1 MSATSSP
8 NSCSPLATSSRLGY
22 PTVRRSGRLVKGRAG
37 EGRAGREIRMSSA
50 EHRTGLTRRE
60 LLQGTSVLGL
70 GAVLA
75 PAAAWAQKPTVKL
88 AFIGP
93 LTGGTA
99 SNGLGGRNSFL
110 LAVQERN
117 ADPKTRYTYETE
129 VLDDECKPTVAV
141 QAALKATSDP
151 AIVAGV
157 THYCSV
163 TAIATVDTYHKAGM
177 PAMVWGAVLPEITYS
192 RKYVEVTRVN
202 GTMIN
207 QNNVAADFAVKTLGF
222 KTFALVHDT
231 TDYGRAHAKWCG
243 ECLEKAGG
251 KVLSTQGTA
260 MDQKDY
266 TAELTRAKA
275 DRPEVVWYGGLT
287 PDGVRVR
294 VQMDKLGVRA
304 QFQGTS
310 GIKSDTFNETAGPL
324 AEGTLAFVE
333 GAPTEKLPGGKRF
346 LEAYAKAAF
355 KEPSEAY
362 GPFAYVAAN
371 LVIDAIEAVGPD
383 REKVAARLKRT
394 KNATTIIGPVEYGQN
409 TVSLIS
415 KYVSQDGKW
424 VLWEDSEY
432 FSGKRTLPGHKFKK
446 M

>member
-1 MSATSSP
+1 MSHPESSSHP
-8 NSCSPLATSSRLGY
+8 SR
-22 PTVRRSGRLVKGRAG
+22 
-37 EGRAGREIRMSSA
+37 REILRGGA
-50 EHRTGLTRRE
+50 VVGVALA
-60 LLQGTSVLGL
+60 L
-70 GAVLA
+70 GAAA
-75 PAAAWAQKPTVKL
+75 PALAQKKTVKL

-117 ADPKTRYTYETE
+117 ADPKSKYQYETE

-141 QAALKATSDP
+141 QAALKASSDP
-151 AIVAGV
+151 QVVAGV

-192 RKYVEVTRVN
+192 HDYIEITRVN

-207 QNNVAADFAVKTLGF
+207 QNNVAADFAVKALGF
-222 KTFALVHDT
+222 KTFALIHDT
-231 TDYGRAHAKWCG
+231 TDYGRAHAKWFT
-243 ECLEKAGG
+243 EFVEKAGG
-251 KVLSTQGTA
+251 KILSAQGTA
-260 MDQKDY
+260 KDQKDY
-266 TAELTRAKA
+266 AAELTRAKG
-275 DRPEVVWYGGLT
+275 DKPEVIWYGGLT
-287 PDGVRVR
+287 PDGVRVK

-310 GIKSDTFNETAGPL
+310 GIKSDTYNETAGPS

-333 GAPTEKLPGGKRF
+333 GAPTEKLPGGKKF
-346 LEAYAKAAF
+346 LDAYSKAAF
-355 KEPSEAY
+355 KEPAEAY

-383 REKVAARLKRT
+383 RAKVAQRLKRT
-394 KNATTIIGPVEYGQN
+394 KNANTIIGPVEFDDHGQN
-409 TVSLIS
+409 TVALIS

-432 FSGKRTLPGHKFKK
+432 ASGKRTLPGLKYKK
-446 M
+446 L

>member
-1 MSATSSP
+1 MKATRYHVSRRQL
-8 NSCSPLATSSRLGY
+8 LAG
-22 PTVRRSGRLVKGRAG
+22 GA
-37 EGRAGREIRMSSA
+37 
-50 EHRTGLTRRE
+50 
-60 LLQGTSVLGL
+60 VLGL
-70 GAVLA
+70 GLR
-75 PAAAWAQKPTVKL
+75 PLRGWAQKPAVKL

-99 SNGLGGRNSFL
+99 SNGLGGRNSFQ
-110 LAVQERN
+110 LALRERN
-117 ADPKTRYTYETE
+117 ADPKAKYRYEAE
-129 VLDDECKPTVAV
+129 ILDDECKPTVAV
-141 QAALKATSDP
+141 QAALKASSDP
-151 AIVAGV
+151 AVIAGV

-177 PAMVWGAVLPEITYS
+177 PAMVWGAVLPEITYGH
-192 RKYVEVTRVN
+192 KHVEITRVN

-222 KTFALVHDT
+222 KTFALIHDT
-231 TDYGRAHAKWCG
+231 TDYGRAHAKWFS
-243 ECLEKAGG
+243 EFVEKAGG
-251 KVLSTQGTA
+251 KILSSQGTA
-260 MDQKDY
+260 KDQKDY
-266 TAELTRAKA
+266 AAELTRAKA
-275 DRPEVVWYGGLT
+275 DKPEVLWYGGLT

-294 VQMDKLGVRA
+294 VQMEKLGVRA

-310 GIKSDTFNETAGPL
+310 GIKSDTFNETTGPS

-333 GAPTEKLPGGKRF
+333 GAPTEKLPGGKKF
-346 LEAYAKAAF
+346 LAAYAKAAF
-355 KEPSEAY
+355 QEPSEAY

-383 REKVAARLKRT
+383 RAKVAARLKRT
-394 KNATTIIGPVEYGQN
+394 KKQDTIIGPVEFDEHGQN
-409 TVSLIS
+409 TVPLIS

-432 FSGKRTLPGHKFKK
+432 ASGKRMLPGLKYKK

>member
-1 MSATSSP
+1 MRIESP
-8 NSCSPLATSSRLGY
+8 DLVLGRREWLAGAAGVAALLLW
-22 PTVRRSGRLVKGRAG
+22 PRAG
-37 EGRAGREIRMSSA
+37 A
-50 EHRTGLTRRE
+50 
-60 LLQGTSVLGL
+60 
-70 GAVLA
+70 
-75 PAAAWAQKPTVKL
+75 AQKKPVKL

-117 ADPKTRYTYETE
+117 ADPKGKYHYETE
-129 VLDDECKPTVAV
+129 ILDDECKPTVAV
-141 QAALKATSDP
+141 QAALKASSDP
-151 AIVAGV
+151 AVIAGV

-177 PAMVWGAVLPEITYS
+177 PAMVWGAVLPEITYGHT
-192 RKYVEVTRVN
+192 YVEITRVN

-207 QNNVAADFAVKTLGF
+207 QNQVAADFAVKTLGF
-222 KTFALVHDT
+222 KTFALIHDT
-231 TDYGRAHAKWCG
+231 TDYGRAHAKYFG
-243 ECLEKAGG
+243 EYVEKAGG
-251 KVLSTQGTA
+251 KILSVQGTA
-260 MDQKDY
+260 KDQKDY
-266 TAELTRAKA
+266 AAELTRAKA

-287 PDGVRVR
+287 PDGVRVK

-310 GIKSDTFNETAGPL
+310 GIKSDTFNETAGAS
-324 AEGTLAFVE
+324 AEGSLAFVE

-346 LEAYAKAAF
+346 LEAYAKAGF

-371 LVIDAIEAVGPD
+371 LVIDAIEEVGPD
-383 REKVAARLKRT
+383 RAKVAARLKRA
-394 KNATTIIGPVEYGQN
+394 KNPNTIIGPVEFDEHGQN
-409 TVSLIS
+409 TVPLIS

-432 FSGKRTLPGHKFKK
+432 ASGKRTLPGIRFKQQ
-446 M
+446 

>member
-1 MSATSSP
+1 
-8 NSCSPLATSSRLGY
+8 
-22 PTVRRSGRLVKGRAG
+22 
-37 EGRAGREIRMSSA
+37 
-50 EHRTGLTRRE
+50 
-60 LLQGTSVLGL
+60 VLGRRDL
-70 GAVLA
+70 LKGVGAGAALLA
-75 PAAAWAQKPTVKL
+75 WPLPAGAQKQTVKL

-117 ADPKTRYTYETE
+117 ADPKAKYRYETE

-141 QAALKATSDP
+141 QAALKASSDP
-151 AIVAGV
+151 QVVAGV

-177 PAMVWGAVLPEITYS
+177 PAMVWGAVLPEITYGHT
-192 RKYVEVTRVN
+192 YVEVTRVN

-222 KTFALVHDT
+222 KTFALIHDT
-231 TDYGRAHAKWCG
+231 TDYGRAHAKYFT
-243 ECLEKAGG
+243 EYVEKAGG
-251 KVLSTQGTA
+251 KILSTQGTA
-260 MDQKDY
+260 KDQKDY
-266 TAELTRAKA
+266 AAELTRAKT
-275 DRPEVVWYGGLT
+275 DHPEVIWYGGLT
-287 PDGVRVR
+287 PDGVRVK
-294 VQMDKLGVRA
+294 VQMDKLGIRA

-310 GIKSDTFNETAGPL
+310 GIKSDTFNETAAQS

-346 LEAYAKAAF
+346 LEAYAKAGF

-371 LVIDAIEAVGPD
+371 LVIDAIEEVGPD
-383 REKVAARLKRT
+383 RAKVAAKLKRT
-394 KNATTIIGPVEYGQN
+394 RNTGTIIGPVEFDDHGQN
-409 TVSLIS
+409 TVPLIS

-432 FSGKRTLPGHKFKK
+432 ASGKRTLPGIRFKK
-446 M
+446 Q

>member
-1 MSATSSP
+1 MDEHQ
-8 NSCSPLATSSRLGY
+8 SRLS
-22 PTVRRSGRLVKGRAG
+22 R
-37 EGRAGREIRMSSA
+37 REILKVA
-50 EHRTGLTRRE
+50 TA
-60 LLQGTSVLGL
+60 LGVAATL
-70 GAVLA
+70 G
-75 PAAAWAQKPTVKL
+75 PGRAWAQKKTVKL

-110 LAVQERN
+110 LAVKERN
-117 ADPKTRYTYETE
+117 ADPKSKYRYETE

-151 AIVAGV
+151 AVVAGI

-192 RKYVEVTRVN
+192 HQHVEITRVN

-222 KTFALVHDT
+222 KTFALIHDT
-231 TDYGRAHAKWCG
+231 TDYGRAHAKWFSEFLG
-243 ECLEKAGG
+243 KAGG
-251 KVLSTQGTA
+251 KILSTQGTA
-260 MDQKDY
+260 KDQKDY

-275 DRPEVVWYGGLT
+275 DRPEVIWYGGLT
-287 PDGVRVR
+287 PDGVRVK
-294 VQMDKLGVRA
+294 VQMDKLGIRA

-310 GIKSDTFNETAGPL
+310 GIKSDTFNETAGPS

-333 GAPTEKLPGGKRF
+333 GAPTEKLLGGKKF
-346 LEAYAKAAF
+346 LASYAKGGF

-371 LVIDAIEAVGPD
+371 LVMDAIEAVGPD
-383 REKVAARLKRT
+383 RAKVAQRLKRT
-394 KNATTIIGPVEYGQN
+394 KDKDTIIGPVEFDEHGQN
-409 TVSLIS
+409 TVALIS

-432 FSGKRTLPGHKFKK
+432 ASGKRTLPGLKFKK

>member
-1 MSATSSP
+1 MSPSRRDLLKGVSTVGLWRVLTPTS
-8 NSCSPLATSSRLGY
+8 
-22 PTVRRSGRLVKGRAG
+22 
-37 EGRAGREIRMSSA
+37 
-50 EHRTGLTRRE
+50 
-60 LLQGTSVLGL
+60 
-70 GAVLA
+70 
-75 PAAAWAQKPTVKL
+75 AWAQKTSVKL

-117 ADPKTRYTYETE
+117 ADPKTKYKYETE

-141 QAALKATSDP
+141 QAALKASSDP
-151 AIVAGV
+151 GVTAGV

-163 TAIATVDTYHKAGM
+163 TAIATIDTYHKAGM

-192 RKYVEVTRVN
+192 HKHVEITRVN

-207 QNNVAADFAVKTLGF
+207 QNNVAADFAVKALGF
-222 KTFALVHDT
+222 KTFALIHDT
-231 TDYGRAHAKWCG
+231 TDYGRAHAKYIS
-243 ECLEKAGG
+243 EYLEKAGG
-251 KVLSTQGTA
+251 KILSTQGTA
-260 MDQKDY
+260 KDQKDY

-275 DRPEVVWYGGLT
+275 DKPEVVWYGGLT
-287 PDGVRVR
+287 PDGVRVK
-294 VQMDKLGVRA
+294 VQMDKLGIRA

-310 GIKSDTFNETAGPL
+310 GIKSDTFNETAGTS

-346 LEAYAKAAF
+346 LEAYAKAGF

-371 LVIDAIEAVGPD
+371 IVIDAIEAVGPD
-383 REKVAARLKRT
+383 RAKVAERLKRT
-394 KNATTIIGPVEYGQN
+394 RNANTIIGPVEFDEYGQN

-432 FSGKRTLPGHKFKK
+432 ASGKRTLPGLRFKK
-446 M
+446 L

>member
-1 MSATSSP
+1 MRDSDDI
-8 NSCSPLATSSRLGY
+8 
-22 PTVRRSGRLVKGRAG
+22 GR
-37 EGRAGREIRMSSA
+37 
-50 EHRTGLTRRE
+50 LTRRAV
-60 LLQGTSVLGL
+60 LRGGAIVGLGL
-70 GAVLA
+70 VIGS
-75 PAAAWAQKPTVKL
+75 PATARAQKKTVKL

-110 LAVQERN
+110 LALEERN
-117 ADPKTRYTYETE
+117 ADPKSKYHYESE

-141 QAALKATSDP
+141 QAALKASSDP
-151 AIVAGV
+151 QTIAGV

-177 PAMVWGAVLPEITYS
+177 PAMVWGAVLPEITYGNE
-192 RKYVEVTRVN
+192 YLEITRVN

-207 QNNVAADFAVKTLGF
+207 QNHVAADFAVKTLGF
-222 KTFALVHDT
+222 KTFALIHDT
-231 TDYGRAHAKWCG
+231 TDYGRAHAKWFT
-243 ECLEKAGG
+243 EFIEKAGG
-251 KVLSTQGTA
+251 KILSTQGTA
-260 MDQKDY
+260 KDQKDY

-275 DRPEVVWYGGLT
+275 DKPEVLWYGGLT

-310 GIKSDTFNETAGPL
+310 GIKSDTFNETAGGA

-333 GAPTEKLPGGKRF
+333 GAPTEKLPGGKKF
-346 LEAYAKAAF
+346 LAAYAKAGF

-371 LVIDAIEAVGPD
+371 LIIDAVEAVGPD
-383 REKVAARLKRT
+383 RAKVAAKLKRT
-394 KNATTIIGPVEYGQN
+394 RNADTIIGPVDFDEHGQN
-409 TVSLIS
+409 TVPLIS

-432 FSGKRTLPGHKFKK
+432 ATGKRTLPGLKFKK

>member
-1 MSATSSP
+1 MHDRHDIDRV
-8 NSCSPLATSSRLGY
+8 SR
-22 PTVRRSGRLVKGRAG
+22 RD
-37 EGRAGREIRMSSA
+37 
-50 EHRTGLTRRE
+50 
-60 LLQGTSVLGL
+60 LLRGGALLGL
-70 GAVLA
+70 GLA
-75 PAAAWAQKPTVKL
+75 LGPRPAWAQKQTVKL

-110 LAVQERN
+110 LALQERN
-117 ADPKTRYTYETE
+117 ADPRAKYRYESD

-141 QAALKATSDP
+141 QAALKASSDP
-151 AIVAGV
+151 QIVAGV

-192 RKYVEVTRVN
+192 HKHVEVTRVN

-207 QNNVAADFAVKTLGF
+207 QNQAAAEFAVKTLGF
-222 KTFALVHDT
+222 KTFALIHDT
-231 TDYGRAHAKWCG
+231 TDYGRAHAKWFS
-243 ECLEKAGG
+243 EFLEKAGG
-251 KVLSTQGTA
+251 KILSTQGTA
-260 MDQKDY
+260 KDQKDY
-266 TAELTRAKA
+266 AAELTRAKG
-275 DRPEVVWYGGLT
+275 DKPEVVWYGGLT
-287 PDGVRVR
+287 PDGVRVK

-310 GIKSDTFNETAGPL
+310 GIKSDTFNETAGAS
-324 AEGTLAFVE
+324 AEGVYCFVE
-333 GAPTEKLPGGKRF
+333 GAPTEKLPGGKKF
-346 LEAYAKAAF
+346 LEAYAKAGF

-371 LVIDAIEAVGPD
+371 LIIDAIEAVGPD
-383 REKVAARLKRT
+383 RAKVAARLKRT
-394 KNATTIIGPVEYGQN
+394 KNSNTIIGPVEFDEHGQN
-409 TVSLIS
+409 TVPLIS

-432 FSGKRTLPGHKFKK
+432 ATGKRQLPGHKFKK
-446 M
+446 L

>member
-1 MSATSSP
+1 MD
-8 NSCSPLATSSRLGY
+8 
-22 PTVRRSGRLVKGRAG
+22 
-37 EGRAGREIRMSSA
+37 
-50 EHRTGLTRRE
+50 RRE
-60 LLQGTSVLGL
+60 LLRGASALGL
-70 GAVLA
+70 GLAVGPRVAL
-75 PAAAWAQKPTVKL
+75 AQKTTVKL

-117 ADPKTRYTYETE
+117 ADPRAKYRYETE

-141 QAALKATSDP
+141 QAALKASSDP

-192 RKYVEVTRVN
+192 HEYVEITRVN

-207 QNNVAADFAVKTLGF
+207 QNQIAADFAVRTLGF
-222 KTFALVHDT
+222 KTFALIHDT
-231 TDYGRAHAKWCG
+231 TDYGRAHAKWFT
-243 ECLEKAGG
+243 EFLEKAGG

-260 MDQKDY
+260 KDQKDY
-266 TAELTRAKA
+266 AAELTRAKA

-287 PDGVRVR
+287 PDGVRVK

-310 GIKSDTFNETAGPL
+310 GIKSDTFNETAGPS

-333 GAPTEKLPGGKRF
+333 GAPTEKLPGGQRF
-346 LEAYAKAAF
+346 LEAYAKAGF

-371 LVIDAIEAVGPD
+371 LVMDAIEAVGPD
-383 REKVAARLKRT
+383 RARVAARLKRT
-394 KNATTIIGPVEYGQN
+394 KNPNTIIGPVDFDAHGQN
-409 TVSLIS
+409 TVALIS

-432 FSGKRTLPGHKFKK
+432 AAGRRTLPGLKFKK

>member
-1 MSATSSP
+1 MRMYSDDGA
-8 NSCSPLATSSRLGY
+8 LG
-22 PTVRRSGRLVKGRAG
+22 RRDFIKGAAAG
-37 EGRAGREIRMSSA
+37 
-50 EHRTGLTRRE
+50 
-60 LLQGTSVLGL
+60 V
-70 GAVLA
+70 VLA
-75 PAAAWAQKPTVKL
+75 GWPERAWAQKKTVKL

-117 ADPKTRYTYETE
+117 ADPKGKYQYETE

-141 QAALKATSDP
+141 QAALKASSDP
-151 AIVAGV
+151 QVIAGV

-163 TAIATVDTYHKAGM
+163 AAIATVDTYHKAGM
-177 PAMVWGAVLPEITYS
+177 PAMVWGAVLPEITYGHTH
-192 RKYVEVTRVN
+192 VEITRVN

-222 KTFALVHDT
+222 KTFALIHDT
-231 TDYGRAHAKWCG
+231 TDYGRAHAKYFG
-243 ECLEKAGG
+243 EYLEKAGG
-251 KVLSTQGTA
+251 KILSTQGTA
-260 MDQKDY
+260 KDQKDY
-266 TAELTRAKA
+266 AAELTRAKA
-275 DRPEVVWYGGLT
+275 DRPEVIWYGGLT
-287 PDGVRVR
+287 PDGVRVK
-294 VQMDKLGVRA
+294 VQMDKLGIRA

-310 GIKSDTFNETAGPL
+310 GIKSDTFNETTGQS

-346 LEAYAKAAF
+346 LEAYAKAGF

-371 LVIDAIEAVGPD
+371 LIIDAIEEVGPD
-383 REKVAARLKRT
+383 RAKVAAKLKRT
-394 KNATTIIGPVEYGQN
+394 KNANTIIGPVEFDDHGQN
-409 TVSLIS
+409 TVPLIS

-424 VLWEDSEY
+424 ILWEDSEY
-432 FSGKRTLPGHKFKK
+432 ASGKRTLPGIRFKK
-446 M
+446 Q

>member
-1 MSATSSP
+1 MS
-8 NSCSPLATSSRLGY
+8 
-22 PTVRRSGRLVKGRAG
+22 
-37 EGRAGREIRMSSA
+37 
-50 EHRTGLTRRE
+50 LTRRD
-60 LLQGTSVLGL
+60 LLRGASILGTGL
-70 GAVLA
+70 LLA
-75 PAAAWAQKPTVKL
+75 PGQAWGQKTTVKL

-117 ADPKTRYTYETE
+117 AEPKSKYRYETE

-163 TAIATVDTYHKAGM
+163 TAIATLDTYHKAGM

-192 RKYVEVTRVN
+192 HTYVEITRVN

-207 QNNVAADFAVKTLGF
+207 QNNIAADFAVKTLGF
-222 KTFALVHDT
+222 KTFALIHDT
-231 TDYGRAHAKWCG
+231 TDYGRAHAKYFG
-243 ECLEKAGG
+243 EYVEKAGG
-251 KVLSTQGTA
+251 KILSTQGTA
-260 MDQKDY
+260 KDQKDY
-266 TAELTRAKA
+266 TAELTRAKG
-275 DRPEVVWYGGLT
+275 DRPEVIWYGGLT
-287 PDGVRVR
+287 PDGVRVK
-294 VQMDKLGVRA
+294 VQMDKLGIRA

-310 GIKSDTFNETAGPL
+310 GIKSDTFNETAGAS

-333 GAPTEKLPGGKRF
+333 GAPTEKLPGGKKF
-346 LEAYAKAAF
+346 LDAYARAGF

-371 LVIDAIEAVGPD
+371 LVIDAIEGVGPD
-383 REKVAARLKRT
+383 RAKVAERLKRT
-394 KNATTIIGPVEYGQN
+394 RNANTIIGPVEFDEHGQN
-409 TVSLIS
+409 TVPLIS

-432 FSGKRTLPGHKFKK
+432 ASGKRTLPGLRFKK
-446 M
+446 L

>member
-1 MSATSSP
+1 MRIESP
-8 NSCSPLATSSRLGY
+8 DLVLGRREWLAGAAGVAALLLW
-22 PTVRRSGRLVKGRAG
+22 PRAG
-37 EGRAGREIRMSSA
+37 A
-50 EHRTGLTRRE
+50 
-60 LLQGTSVLGL
+60 
-70 GAVLA
+70 
-75 PAAAWAQKPTVKL
+75 AQKKPVKL

-117 ADPKTRYTYETE
+117 ADPKGKYHYETE
-129 VLDDECKPTVAV
+129 ILDDECKPTVAV
-141 QAALKATSDP
+141 QAALKASSDP
-151 AIVAGV
+151 AVIAGV

-177 PAMVWGAVLPEITYS
+177 PAMVWGAVLPEITYGHT
-192 RKYVEVTRVN
+192 YVEITRVN

-207 QNNVAADFAVKTLGF
+207 QNQVAADFAVKTLGF
-222 KTFALVHDT
+222 KTFALIHDT
-231 TDYGRAHAKWCG
+231 TDYGRAHAKYFG
-243 ECLEKAGG
+243 EYVEKAGG
-251 KVLSTQGTA
+251 KILSVQGTA
-260 MDQKDY
+260 KDQKDY
-266 TAELTRAKA
+266 AAELTRAKA

-287 PDGVRVR
+287 PDGVRVK

-310 GIKSDTFNETAGPL
+310 GIKSDTFNETAGAS
-324 AEGTLAFVE
+324 AEGSLAFVE

-346 LEAYAKAAF
+346 LEAYAKAGF

-371 LVIDAIEAVGPD
+371 LVIDAIEEVGPD
-383 REKVAARLKRT
+383 RAKVAARLKHA
-394 KNATTIIGPVEYGQN
+394 KNPNTIIGPVEFDEHGQN
-409 TVSLIS
+409 TVPLIS

-432 FSGKRTLPGHKFKK
+432 ASGKRTLPGIRFKQQ
-446 M
+446 

>member
-1 MSATSSP
+1 MESRESAAISRRQLLSGGAA
-8 NSCSPLATSSRLGY
+8 LAVGVAVA
-22 PTVRRSGRLVKGRAG
+22 PG
-37 EGRAGREIRMSSA
+37 
-50 EHRTGLTRRE
+50 GL
-60 LLQGTSVLGL
+60 S
-70 GAVLA
+70 
-75 PAAAWAQKPTVKL
+75 AQKKSVKL

-117 ADPKTRYTYETE
+117 ADPKAKYRYETD

-141 QAALKATSDP
+141 QAALKASSDP

-163 TAIATVDTYHKAGM
+163 TAIATIDTYHKAGM

-192 RKYVEVTRVN
+192 HRHVEITRVN

-207 QNNVAADFAVKTLGF
+207 QNQVAAEFAVKTLGF
-222 KTFALVHDT
+222 KTFALIHDT
-231 TDYGRAHAKWCG
+231 TDYGRAHAKWFSEFLG
-243 ECLEKAGG
+243 KAGG
-251 KVLSTQGTA
+251 KILSTQGTA
-260 MDQKDY
+260 KDQKDY
-266 TAELTRAKA
+266 TAELTRAKG

-294 VQMDKLGVRA
+294 VQMDKLAVRA

-310 GIKSDTFNETAGPL
+310 GIKSDTFNETAGAA

-333 GAPTEKLPGGKRF
+333 GAPTEKLPGGRKF
-346 LEAYAKAAF
+346 LDAYAKAGF

-371 LVIDAIEAVGPD
+371 LIMDAIEAVGPD
-383 REKVAARLKRT
+383 RASVAQKLKRIRE
-394 KNATTIIGPVEYGQN
+394 KNTIIGPVEFDEHGQN
-409 TVSLIS
+409 TVPLIS

-432 FSGKRTLPGHKFKK
+432 ASGKRTLPGQKFKK

>member
-1 MSATSSP
+1 
-8 NSCSPLATSSRLGY
+8 
-22 PTVRRSGRLVKGRAG
+22 
-37 EGRAGREIRMSSA
+37 MSSA
-50 EHRTGLTRRE
+50 ERPAALTRRQVIHGAGA
-60 LLQGTSVLGL
+60 LAVA
-70 GAVLA
+70 AVLV
-75 PAAAWAQKPTVKL
+75 PGRAAAQKRTVKL

-117 ADPKTRYTYETE
+117 ADARTKYHYETE

-151 AIVAGV
+151 AVVAGV

-192 RKYVEVTRVN
+192 HKHVEITRVN

-222 KTFALVHDT
+222 KTFALIHDT
-231 TDYGRAHAKWCG
+231 TDYGRAHARWFS
-243 ECLEKAGG
+243 EYVEKAGG
-251 KVLSTQGTA
+251 KVVSTQGTA
-260 MDQKDY
+260 KDQKDY
-266 TAELTRAKA
+266 AAELTRAKA
-275 DRPEVVWYGGLT
+275 DKPEVIWYGGLT
-287 PDGVRVR
+287 PDGVRVK
-294 VQMDKLGVRA
+294 VQMDKLGIRA

-310 GIKSDTFNETAGPL
+310 GIKSDTFNETAGAS
-324 AEGTLAFVE
+324 AEGTLCFVE
-333 GAPTEKLPGGKRF
+333 GAPTEKLPGGRRF
-346 LEAYAKAAF
+346 LDAYAKAGF

-383 REKVAARLKRT
+383 RARVAERLKRT
-394 KNATTIIGPVEYGQN
+394 RNPSTIIGPVEFDEHGQN
-409 TVSLIS
+409 TVPLIS

-432 FSGKRTLPGHKFKK
+432 ASGKRTLPGIKFKK
-446 M
+446 L

>member
-1 MSATSSP
+1 MRTSFYH
-8 NSCSPLATSSRLGY
+8 G
-22 PTVRRSGRLVKGRAG
+22 
-37 EGRAGREIRMSSA
+37 
-50 EHRTGLTRRE
+50 
-60 LLQGTSVLGL
+60 VLGRRDL
-70 GAVLA
+70 LRGAGAGVALLA
-75 PAAAWAQKPTVKL
+75 WPLPAGAQKQTVKL

-117 ADPKTRYTYETE
+117 ADPKAKYRYETE

-141 QAALKATSDP
+141 QAALKASSDP
-151 AIVAGV
+151 QVVAGV

-177 PAMVWGAVLPEITYS
+177 PAMVWGAVLPEITYGHT
-192 RKYVEVTRVN
+192 YVEVTRVN

-222 KTFALVHDT
+222 KTFALIHDT
-231 TDYGRAHAKWCG
+231 TDYGRAHAKYFT
-243 ECLEKAGG
+243 EYVEKAGG
-251 KVLSTQGTA
+251 KILSTQGTA
-260 MDQKDY
+260 KDQKDY
-266 TAELTRAKA
+266 AAELTRAKT
-275 DRPEVVWYGGLT
+275 DHPEVIWYGGLT
-287 PDGVRVR
+287 PDGVRVK
-294 VQMDKLGVRA
+294 VQMDKLGIRA

-310 GIKSDTFNETAGPL
+310 GIKSDTFNETAAQS

-346 LEAYAKAAF
+346 LEAYAKAGF

-371 LVIDAIEAVGPD
+371 LVIDAIEEVGPD
-383 REKVAARLKRT
+383 RAKVAAKLKRT
-394 KNATTIIGPVEYGQN
+394 RNTGTIIGPVEFDDHGQN
-409 TVSLIS
+409 TVPLIS

-432 FSGKRTLPGHKFKK
+432 ASGKRTLPGIRFKK
-446 M
+446 Q

>member
-1 MSATSSP
+1 MSPSRRDLLKGVSTVGLWRVLTPTS
-8 NSCSPLATSSRLGY
+8 
-22 PTVRRSGRLVKGRAG
+22 
-37 EGRAGREIRMSSA
+37 
-50 EHRTGLTRRE
+50 
-60 LLQGTSVLGL
+60 
-70 GAVLA
+70 
-75 PAAAWAQKPTVKL
+75 AWAQKTSVKL

-117 ADPKTRYTYETE
+117 ADSKSKYRYETE

-192 RKYVEVTRVN
+192 HTYVEITRVN

-207 QNNVAADFAVKTLGF
+207 QNNIAADFAVKTLGF
-222 KTFALVHDT
+222 KTFALIHDT
-231 TDYGRAHAKWCG
+231 TDYGRAHAKYFG
-243 ECLEKAGG
+243 EYVEKAGG
-251 KVLSTQGTA
+251 KILSTQGTA
-260 MDQKDY
+260 KDQKDY
-266 TAELTRAKA
+266 TAELTREKG
-275 DRPEVVWYGGLT
+275 DRPEVIWYGGLT
-287 PDGVRVR
+287 PDGVRVK
-294 VQMDKLGVRA
+294 VQMDKLGLRA

-310 GIKSDTFNETAGPL
+310 GIKSDTFNETAGTS

-333 GAPTEKLPGGKRF
+333 GAPTEKLPGGKKF
-346 LEAYAKAAF
+346 LDAYAKAAF

-371 LVIDAIEAVGPD
+371 LVIDA
-383 REKVAARLKRT
+383 T
-394 KNATTIIGPVEYGQN
+394 
-409 TVSLIS
+409 
-415 KYVSQDGKW
+415 
-424 VLWEDSEY
+424 
-432 FSGKRTLPGHKFKK
+432 
-446 M
+446 

>member
-1 MSATSSP
+1 MS
-8 NSCSPLATSSRLGY
+8 LSR
-22 PTVRRSGRLVKGRAG
+22 RD
-37 EGRAGREIRMSSA
+37 
-50 EHRTGLTRRE
+50 
-60 LLQGTSVLGL
+60 LLQGASILGTGL
-70 GAVLA
+70 LLA
-75 PAAAWAQKPTVKL
+75 PGRAWGQKTTVKL

-117 ADPKTRYTYETE
+117 ADSKSKYRYETE

-141 QAALKATSDP
+141 QAALKATSDL

-192 RKYVEVTRVN
+192 HTYVEITRVN

-207 QNNVAADFAVKTLGF
+207 QNNIAADFAVKTLGF
-222 KTFALVHDT
+222 KTFALIHDT
-231 TDYGRAHAKWCG
+231 TDYGRAHAKYFG
-243 ECLEKAGG
+243 EYVEKAGG
-251 KVLSTQGTA
+251 KILSTQGTA
-260 MDQKDY
+260 KDQKDY
-266 TAELTRAKA
+266 TAELTRAKG
-275 DRPEVVWYGGLT
+275 DRPEVIWYGGLT
-287 PDGVRVR
+287 PDGVRVK
-294 VQMDKLGVRA
+294 VQMDKLGLRA

-310 GIKSDTFNETAGPL
+310 GIKSDTFNETAGTS

-333 GAPTEKLPGGKRF
+333 GAPTEKLPGGKKF
-346 LEAYAKAAF
+346 LDAYARAGF

-371 LVIDAIEAVGPD
+371 LVIDAIESVGPD
-383 REKVAARLKRT
+383 RAKVAERLKRT
-394 KNATTIIGPVEYGQN
+394 RNANTIIGPVEFDEHGQN
-409 TVSLIS
+409 TVPLIS

-432 FSGKRTLPGHKFKK
+432 ASGKRTLPGLRFKK
-446 M
+446 L

>member
-1 MSATSSP
+1 MS
-8 NSCSPLATSSRLGY
+8 LSR
-22 PTVRRSGRLVKGRAG
+22 RD
-37 EGRAGREIRMSSA
+37 
-50 EHRTGLTRRE
+50 
-60 LLQGTSVLGL
+60 LLQGASILGTGL
-70 GAVLA
+70 LLA
-75 PAAAWAQKPTVKL
+75 PGRAWGQKTTVKL

-117 ADPKTRYTYETE
+117 ADSKSKYRYETE

-192 RKYVEVTRVN
+192 HTYVEITRVN

-207 QNNVAADFAVKTLGF
+207 QNNIAADFAVKTLGF
-222 KTFALVHDT
+222 KTFALIHDT
-231 TDYGRAHAKWCG
+231 TDYGRAHAKYFG
-243 ECLEKAGG
+243 EYVEKAGG
-251 KVLSTQGTA
+251 KILSTQGTA
-260 MDQKDY
+260 KDQKDY
-266 TAELTRAKA
+266 TAELTRAKG
-275 DRPEVVWYGGLT
+275 DRPEVIWYGGLT
-287 PDGVRVR
+287 PDGVRVK
-294 VQMDKLGVRA
+294 VQMDKLGLRA

-310 GIKSDTFNETAGPL
+310 GIKSDTFNETAGTS

-333 GAPTEKLPGGKRF
+333 GAPTEKLPGGKKF
-346 LEAYAKAAF
+346 LDAYARAGF

-371 LVIDAIEAVGPD
+371 LVIDAIESVGPD
-383 REKVAARLKRT
+383 RAKVAERLKRT
-394 KNATTIIGPVEYGQN
+394 RNANTIIGPVEFDEHGQN
-409 TVSLIS
+409 TVPLIS

-432 FSGKRTLPGHKFKK
+432 ASGKRTLPGLRFKK
-446 M
+446 L

>member
-1 MSATSSP
+1 MSSP
-8 NSCSPLATSSRLGY
+8 DPARVISRRQVLSGSAALALG
-22 PTVRRSGRLVKGRAG
+22 VA
-37 EGRAGREIRMSSA
+37 
-50 EHRTGLTRRE
+50 
-60 LLQGTSVLGL
+60 LGP
-70 GAVLA
+70 GSA
-75 PAAAWAQKPTVKL
+75 PAQKKTVKL

-110 LAVQERN
+110 LALKERN
-117 ADPKTRYTYETE
+117 ANPKAKYQYEAE

-141 QAALKATSDP
+141 QAALKASSDP
-151 AIVAGV
+151 AVVAGV

-192 RKYVEVTRVN
+192 HKHVEITRVN

-207 QNNVAADFAVKTLGF
+207 QNQVAAEFAAKTLGF
-222 KTFALVHDT
+222 KTFALIHDT
-231 TDYGRAHAKWCG
+231 TDYGRAHAKWFSQF
-243 ECLEKAGG
+243 LADAGG
-251 KVLSTQGTA
+251 KILSTQGTA
-260 MDQKDY
+260 KDQKDY
-266 TAELTRAKA
+266 TAELTRAKG
-275 DRPEVVWYGGLT
+275 DKPEVIWYGGLT

-294 VQMDKLGVRA
+294 VQMDKLGIRA

-310 GIKSDTFNETAGPL
+310 GIKSDTFNETAGPT

-333 GAPTEKLPGGKRF
+333 GAPTEKLPGGKKF
-346 LEAYAKAAF
+346 LDAYARGGF

-383 REKVAARLKRT
+383 RAKVAQRLKRT
-394 KNATTIIGPVEYGQN
+394 KDRNTIIGPVEFDEHGQN
-409 TVSLIS
+409 TVPLIS

-432 FSGKRTLPGHKFKK
+432 ASGKRTLPGLKFKK

>member
-1 MSATSSP
+1 MSSP
-8 NSCSPLATSSRLGY
+8 
-22 PTVRRSGRLVKGRAG
+22 
-37 EGRAGREIRMSSA
+37 
-50 EHRTGLTRRE
+50 H
-60 LLQGTSVLGL
+60 
-70 GAVLA
+70 
-75 PAAAWAQKPTVKL
+75 PAAISRRQLLSGGAAVALGVAVGPRGLSAQKKTVKL

-110 LAVQERN
+110 LALQERN
-117 ADPKTRYTYETE
+117 ADPRAKYRYEAD

-141 QAALKATSDP
+141 QAALKASSDP

-192 RKYVEVTRVN
+192 HKHVEITRVN

-207 QNNVAADFAVKTLGF
+207 QNQVAAEFAAKTLGF
-222 KTFALVHDT
+222 KTFALIHDT
-231 TDYGRAHAKWCG
+231 TDYGRAHAKWFS
-243 ECLEKAGG
+243 EFLEKAGG
-251 KVLSTQGTA
+251 KILSTQGTA
-260 MDQKDY
+260 KDQKDY
-266 TAELTRAKA
+266 TAELTRAKG
-275 DRPEVVWYGGLT
+275 DKPEVVWYGGLT

-294 VQMDKLGVRA
+294 VQMDKLGIRA

-310 GIKSDTFNETAGPL
+310 GIKSDTFNETAGPS

-346 LEAYAKAAF
+346 LEAYAKGGF

-371 LVIDAIEAVGPD
+371 LVMDAIEAVGPD
-383 REKVAARLKRT
+383 RAKVAQRLKRT
-394 KNATTIIGPVEYGQN
+394 KEKNTIIGPVEFDEYGQN

-432 FSGKRTLPGHKFKK
+432 ASGKRTLPGHKFKK

>member
-1 MSATSSP
+1 MAQSS
-8 NSCSPLATSSRLGY
+8 SD
-22 PTVRRSGRLVKGRAG
+22 V
-37 EGRAGREIRMSSA
+37 
-50 EHRTGLTRRE
+50 TRRQV
-60 LLQGTSVLGL
+60 LAGTAALGL
-70 GAVLA
+70 GVALVPVRGLA
-75 PAAAWAQKPTVKL
+75 AKQTVKL

-110 LAVQERN
+110 LALKERN
-117 ADPKTRYTYETE
+117 ADPKAKYEYASE

-177 PAMVWGAVLPEITYS
+177 PAMVWGAVLPEVTYGNT
-192 RKYVEVTRVN
+192 YVEITRVN

-207 QNNVAADFAVKTLGF
+207 QNQVAADFAAKTLGF

-231 TDYGRAHAKWCG
+231 TDYGRAHAKWFSEFVG
-243 ECLEKAGG
+243 KAGG
-251 KVLSTQGTA
+251 KVVSTQGTA
-260 MDQKDY
+260 KDQQDY

-275 DRPEVVWYGGLT
+275 GKPEVLWYGGLT

-294 VQMDKLGVRA
+294 VQMDKVGLRA

-333 GAPTEKLPGGKRF
+333 GAPTEKLPGGKKF
-346 LEAYAKAAF
+346 LAAYAQAGF

-383 REKVAARLKRT
+383 RARVAARLKHT
-394 KNATTIIGPVEYGQN
+394 KRSDTIIGPVEFDAHGQN
-409 TVSLIS
+409 TVPLIS

-424 VLWEDSEY
+424 VVWEDSEY
-432 FSGKRTLPGHKFKK
+432 AAGKRTLPGLKYKK

>member
-1 MSATSSP
+1 
-8 NSCSPLATSSRLGY
+8 
-22 PTVRRSGRLVKGRAG
+22 
-37 EGRAGREIRMSSA
+37 MSSS
-50 EHRTGLTRRE
+50 EHRIDLTRRE

-75 PAAAWAQKPTVKL
+75 PATAWAQKPTVKL

-192 RKYVEVTRVN
+192 HKYVEVTRVN

-231 TDYGRAHAKWCG
+231 TDYGRAHAKWFG
-243 ECLEKAGG
+243 EFLEKAGG
-251 KVLSTQGTA
+251 KILSTQGTA
-260 MDQKDY
+260 KDQKDY

-275 DRPEVVWYGGLT
+275 DKPEVIWYGGLT
-287 PDGVRVR
+287 PDGVRVK

-310 GIKSDTFNETAGPL
+310 GIKSDTFNETAGPSS
-324 AEGTLAFVE
+324 EGTLAFVE
-333 GAPTEKLPGGKRF
+333 GAPTEKLPGGRRF

-371 LVIDAIEAVGPD
+371 LVIDAIEAMGPD
-383 REKVAARLKRT
+383 RAKVAERLKRT
-394 KNATTIIGPVEYGQN
+394 RNPNTIIGPVEFDEYGQN

-432 FSGKRTLPGHKFKK
+432 ASGKRTLPGHKFKK

>member
-1 MSATSSP
+1 MDEQA
-8 NSCSPLATSSRLGY
+8 
-22 PTVRRSGRLVKGRAG
+22 GRLSRRAVL
-37 EGRAGREIRMSSA
+37 EGSA
-50 EHRTGLTRRE
+50 A
-60 LLQGTSVLGL
+60 LGL
-70 GAVLA
+70 GWMLTPRLA
-75 PAAAWAQKPTVKL
+75 SAQKKTVKL

-110 LAVQERN
+110 LAVQQRN
-117 ADPKTRYTYETE
+117 ADPSTKYRYETE

-151 AIVAGV
+151 LVVAGV

-163 TAIATVDTYHKAGM
+163 TAIATIDTYHKAGM
-177 PAMVWGAVLPEITYS
+177 PAMVWGAVLPDITYS
-192 RKYVEVTRVN
+192 HQHVEITRVN

-222 KTFALVHDT
+222 KTFALIHDT
-231 TDYGRAHAKWCG
+231 TDYGRAHAKWFAEFLG
-243 ECLEKAGG
+243 KAGG

-260 MDQKDY
+260 KDQKDY
-266 TAELTRAKA
+266 TAELTRAKG
-275 DRPEVVWYGGLT
+275 DKPEVIWYGGLT
-287 PDGVRVR
+287 PDGVRVK
-294 VQMDKLGVRA
+294 VQMDKLGIRA

-310 GIKSDTFNETAGPL
+310 GIKSDTFNETAGPS
-324 AEGTLAFVE
+324 AEGTLCFVE

-346 LEAYAKAAF
+346 LDAYAKAGFA
-355 KEPSEAY
+355 EPSEAY

-383 REKVAARLKRT
+383 RAKVAARLKRT
-394 KNATTIIGPVEYGQN
+394 KNASTIIGPVEFDDHGQN
-409 TVSLIS
+409 TVPLIS

-432 FSGKRTLPGHKFKK
+432 ASGKRTLPGLKYKK

>member
-1 MSATSSP
+1 MS
-8 NSCSPLATSSRLGY
+8 
-22 PTVRRSGRLVKGRAG
+22 RSD
-37 EGRAGREIRMSSA
+37 
-50 EHRTGLTRRE
+50 HRVDLTRRG
-60 LLQGTSVLGL
+60 LLEGAAALGL
-70 GAVLA
+70 GVVLGPSIA
-75 PAAAWAQKPTVKL
+75 RAQKSAVKL

-117 ADPKTRYTYETE
+117 ADPRTKYHYETE

-141 QAALKATSDP
+141 QAALKASSDP

-163 TAIATVDTYHKAGM
+163 TAIATIDTYHKAGM

-192 RKYVEVTRVN
+192 HTYVEITRVN

-207 QNNVAADFAVKTLGF
+207 QNNVASDFAVKTLGF
-222 KTFALVHDT
+222 KTFELVNDT
-231 TDYGRAHAKWCG
+231 TNCGRSHTKLFR
-243 ECLEKAGG
+243 EILQKAGS
-251 KVLSTQGTA
+251 KVVMTQRTA
-260 MDQKDY
+260 K
-266 TAELTRAKA
+266 
-275 DRPEVVWYGGLT
+275 
-287 PDGVRVR
+287 
-294 VQMDKLGVRA
+294 
-304 QFQGTS
+304 
-310 GIKSDTFNETAGPL
+310 
-324 AEGTLAFVE
+324 
-333 GAPTEKLPGGKRF
+333 
-346 LEAYAKAAF
+346 AKAAF
-355 KEPSEAY
+355 REPSEAY

-383 REKVAARLKRT
+383 RAKVAARLKRT
-394 KNATTIIGPVEYGQN
+394 KNATTIIGPVEFDEYGQN

-432 FSGKRTLPGHKFKK
+432 ASGKRTLPGHKFKK